1 MKIEHSMMYRE
12 EGVGGRGLGAVEAR
26 TCVLSNTS
34 RRPQK
39 LSQEQNHG
47 LERPRNV
54 LKKNEKSGFLSKQE
68 LHSQRKLTILT
79 DYKNFDSFNKCY

>member
-12 EGVGGRGLGAVEAR
+12 EGVGLGAVEAR

-54 LKKNEKSGFLSKQE
+54 LKKLKNLDSCQNKN
-68 LHSQRKLTILT
+68 HILRESSL
-79 DYKNFDSFNKCY
+79 F

>member
-54 LKKNEKSGFLSKQE
+54 LKKMKNLDSCQNKNY
-68 LHSQRKLTILT
+68 ILRESSL
-79 DYKNFDSFNKCY
+79 F

>member
-1 MKIEHSMMYRE
+1 MGKLPVKLVHLVELDMFDTVYFM

-54 LKKNEKSGFLSKQE
+54 LKKMKNLDSCQNKNY
-68 LHSQRKLTILT
+68 ILRESSL
-79 DYKNFDSFNKCY
+79 F